1 MKFKKDLN
9 IINEN
14 EFTSIFGS
22 IFEKSGWIATETFKQ
37 KPFENPQD
45 LITKMIKIYES
56 CSIEQIKII
65 LNLHPKL
72 AIEKKLT
79 SFSTKEQSEAKL
91 DRCTKKELEEFD
103 QLNFDY
109 EKKFQFP
116 FVIAVKGKNKDVIL
130 ENFRNRINNNYEKE
144 FQEAKKQVMKIAL
157 FRLNEI
163 LETEEI
169 YENF

>member
-22 IFEKSGWIATETFKQ
+22 IFEKSEWIAIETFKQ
-37 KPFENPQD
+37 KPFKNSED
-45 LITKMIKIYES
+45 LINKMTKIYES
-56 CSIEQIKII
+56 CSIDQIMII

-79 SFSTKEQSEAKL
+79 SFSTKEQSGAKL
-91 DRCTKKELEEFD
+91 DKCSKEELEEFN
-103 QLNFDY
+103 QLNFNY
-109 EKKFQFP
+109 EKKFKFP
-116 FVIAVKGKNKDVIL
+116 FIIAVKGKNKNEIL
-130 ENFRNRINNNYEKE
+130 DNFRSRINNDYQTE
-144 FQEAKKQVMKIAL
+144 FQEAKRQVVKIAL

-163 LETEEI
+163 LE
-169 YENF
+169 